1 MKGVI
6 PKVLQRYKNMKQT
19 NLQQLNTLKEYL
31 SKLSS
36 LAGEIEEFINEI
48 DETECVDFLDDFY
61 EIKDFVE
68 TVNADAWDKYEI
80 LEEFIQWNDPKS
92 LQDLED
98 DLLIYDDLQFNEVEL
113 DFLESDELE

>member
-19 NLQQLNTLKEYL
+19 NLQQLNTLKKYL

-36 LAGEIEEFINEI
+36 LAGEIEDFINEI

-68 TVNADAWDKYEI
+68 EVNADAWEKYEI
-80 LEEFIQWNDPKS
+80 LEEFIQGNDPKS

-98 DLLIYDDLQFNEVEL
+98 DFEEVDFEFDFEGEL
-113 DFLESDELE
+113 DFLESEELE